1 MEDWTSLESW
11 RVLLASFA
19 FNTDCFLRKQALH
32 VLFFCS
38 GQMSNWETHDFFLNF
53 SIFKEL
59 FFHVL
64 FLLFVLRKCWT
75 LAGTKGRKRDF
86 WKLHLDDRFQFF
98 MGQNCKL
105 CSSACINSF
114 AKLAGMIML
123 CSFFS
128 FLKSISSSIYANN
141 VCALARWTKKITER
155 FMLENSPGNCLL
167 CCGICFSAT
176 YPPKGNE
183 SVTYDNKMKALLK
196 YFILVEKV
204 LK

>member
-1 MEDWTSLESW
+1 MFS
-11 RVLLASFA
+11 
-19 FNTDCFLRKQALH
+19 
-32 VLFFCS
+32 FFCS
-38 GQMSNWETHDFFLNF
+38 GQMSNWETHGVFLNF

-75 LAGTKGRKRDF
+75 LAGKRDF

-167 CCGICFSAT
+167 CCGICVSAT

-183 SVTYDNKMKALLK
+183 SVIYDNKMKALLK
-196 YFILVEKV
+196 YFILQEKV
-204 LK
+204 LKAPNIKWWVIINWQVKWYKN

>member
-1 MEDWTSLESW
+1 MFSFFAVDKCQIGRHGVFWTFQFSKSCYLTFFSCC
-11 RVLLASFA
+11 LSFA
-19 FNTDCFLRKQALH
+19 N
-32 VLFFCS
+32 V
-38 GQMSNWETHDFFLNF
+38 
-53 SIFKEL
+53 EL
-59 FFHVL
+59 
-64 FLLFVLRKCWT
+64 LLGKD
-75 LAGTKGRKRDF
+75 RKRDF

-128 FLKSISSSIYANN
+128 SLKSISSSIYANN